1 MENINNVNAVDTKE
15 IDLLELVMVVWKKVW
30 IPILVAI
37 CCVVLMFGFCEFVMA
52 PEYTSET
59 KLYVANSDT
68 NSDSKSYSDVQV
80 ASRLANS
87 YKEIFTSTTVCE
99 SVAEKMGGRYTSE
112 QIKGMINIS
121 TNSDSEIISLNV
133 TCKSGKDAQAI
144 AQYVFEYGRQE
155 IMRVIRAGWVAY
167 IDEPSLPTTKSGPA
181 STRNAFLAGFAGA
194 AVACAVIIAQHM
206 LSNKIKSKKDLTDT
220 FGDIPIIGVIP
231 FIKTSGS
238 K

>member
-1 MENINNVNAVDTKE
+1 MENINNTNAVDTNE

-30 IPILVAI
+30 IPILSAI
-37 CCVVLMFGFCEFVMA
+37 CCAVLMFGYCEFVMA
-52 PEYTSET
+52 PEYTSNT
-59 KLYVANSDT
+59 KLYVANSDS

-87 YKEIFTSTTVCE
+87 YKEIFTSTTVCQN
-99 SVAEKMGGRYTSE
+99 VAGKFDGRYTPS
-112 QIKGMINIS
+112 QIKSMISIS

-144 AQYVFEYGRQE
+144 AQHVFEYGRQE

-167 IDEPSLPTTKSGPA
+167 IDEPSLPTAKSGPA
-181 STRNAFLAGFAGA
+181 SSRNAFLAGAAGV
-194 AVACAVIIAQHM
+194 AVACAIIIAQHL
-206 LSNKIKSKKDLTDT
+206 LSNKVKSKKDLTDS